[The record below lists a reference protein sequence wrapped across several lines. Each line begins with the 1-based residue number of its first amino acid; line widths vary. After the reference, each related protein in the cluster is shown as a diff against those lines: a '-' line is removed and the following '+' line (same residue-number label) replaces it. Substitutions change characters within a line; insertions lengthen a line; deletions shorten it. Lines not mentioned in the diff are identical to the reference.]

1 MTYKLSILCTHN
13 LFQEQ
18 VFAKEEGYEY
28 ERSAGGCFGGIGF
41 FCSLIVVV
49 TT

>member
-18 VFAKEEGYEY
+18 VFAKEEGCEY
-28 ERSAGGCFGGIGF
+28 EGSAGVLEGIGF